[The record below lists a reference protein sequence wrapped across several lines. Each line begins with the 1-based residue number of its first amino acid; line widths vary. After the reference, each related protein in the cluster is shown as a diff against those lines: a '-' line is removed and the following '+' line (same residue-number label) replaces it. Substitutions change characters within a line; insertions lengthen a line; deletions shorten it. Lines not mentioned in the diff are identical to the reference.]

1 MIRSL
6 EKKLGSSYRYA
17 LAALLVGACYYV
29 GAKVGLLLTFKPDHI
44 AAFWPPNA
52 ILLSALLLS
61 PPRYW
66 WYFLLA
72 SIPAEL
78 AADLPSGIPL
88 PMSLVFLG
96 GDWVEALT
104 GAFLMHHYNKDVPPR
119 LGTLSQLSIYL
130 YCCVVCAPFVA
141 AFVGSLT
148 SFLLHNGTGY
158 WAAWRS
164 WYLGDALTHLTLT
177 STIILW
183 SSRVFNGNGASFTL
197 KKLSEA
203 VLVIVLL
210 ITAGFIT
217 FGAEENLIAGLP
229 VFLYLPLPFLFW
241 IAVRFDMHGIFTA
254 SLILTLISIWTAS
267 QGTGPFSYHETAK
280 NVLNLQIFLMVALLP
295 FMFLAALMN
304 ERKRSQQQLELFR
317 ELIDNSNDGIFV
329 IDPETSLFLDVNRTA
344 CKRLGYSRNEI
355 LKKGVVDI
363 NPEFSDIQT
372 WKDRIES
379 VRKNESMLID
389 SVHARKD
396 GSVIPVEINSVFIS
410 LQGKDFLLSVVR
422 DITERKK
429 IEEKLLTAQ
438 KLESVGILAGGIAH
452 DFNNLLTAI
461 IGNVSM
467 AKLFLKPEV
476 GEAYTRLVET
486 EKASMRAK
494 DLTQQLLTFSKGGT
508 PVTQTSS
515 IVGIITDS
523 ANFLLSGSNIRGTFD
538 FEDGVWPVEVD
549 VGQISQVIQN
559 LVKNAEEVMPQG
571 GQIRIA
577 VRNIHV
583 DHGRNLPI
591 PDGRYVEISV
601 EDEGG
606 GIPKEH
612 LGQIFDPYFTTKQK
626 GSGLGLATAYSII
639 KKHGGLITADSTFG
653 KGMIFTLFLPA
664 SDKEIRSDVGPDESL
679 KFGSG
684 RILVMDD
691 EVEVR
696 NVVQEMVSH
705 LQYDI
710 VLSRDGSEAID
721 LYRMAITDNEP
732 FDVVILDLT
741 VPGGL
746 GGKETLEQLL
756 KVNPDVKVIV
766 ASGYATDP
774 IMAECEKYGFCGVIR
789 KPFKIHELSDI
800 LFEAIRQNQ

>member
-1 MIRSL
+1 MIRVPGKSL
-6 EKKLGSSYRYA
+6 DSRYRYA
-17 LAALLVGACYYV
+17 LSALLVGVCYYL

-61 PPRYW
+61 PPKYW

-72 SIPAEL
+72 SFPAEL
-78 AADLPSGIPL
+78 AADIPSGIPL
-88 PMSLVFLG
+88 PMALVFLG

-104 GAFLMHHYNKDVPPR
+104 GAFLMHHYNKDIPPK
-119 LGTLSQLSIYL
+119 LSTLSQLSIYL

-141 AFVGSLT
+141 AFVGSFT
-148 SFLLHNGTGY
+148 SFMLHNGMGY

-183 SSRVFNGNGASFTL
+183 SSKVFNGNAASLTL
-197 KKLSEA
+197 KKLVEA

-210 ITAGFIT
+210 ITASFTT

-241 IAVRFDMHGIFTA
+241 ISVRFDMRGIFTA
-254 SLILTLISIWTAS
+254 SLILTLISAWTAS
-267 QGTGPFSYHETAK
+267 QGVGPFSYHETVK
-280 NVLNLQIFLMVALLP
+280 NVLNLQLFLLVALLP

-304 ERKRSQQQLELFR
+304 ERKGSQQQLELFR

-329 IDPETSLFLDVNRTA
+329 IDPETSFFLDVNRTA
-344 CKRLGYSRNEI
+344 CRRLGYSRNEI

-363 NPEFSDIQT
+363 NPEFSDIAT

-379 VRKNESMLID
+379 VRKKENMMIE

-410 LQGKDFLLSVVR
+410 LQGKDFFLSVVR

-429 IEEKLLTAQ
+429 IEDKLLTAQ
-438 KLESVGILAGGIAH
+438 KLESVGVLAGGIAH

-461 IGNVSM
+461 IGNISM

-476 GEAYTRLVET
+476 GEAYTRLEET
-486 EKASMRAK
+486 EKASLRAK

-508 PVTQTSS
+508 PVTRTSS
-515 IVGIITDS
+515 IIGIITDS
-523 ANFLLSGSNIRGTFD
+523 VNFLLSGSNIRGTFD
-538 FEDGVWPVEVD
+538 FEDGIWPVEVD

-559 LVKNAEEVMPQG
+559 LVKNAEEVMPKG
-571 GQIRIA
+571 GEIRIA

-583 DHGRNLPI
+583 DQGRNLPI

-606 GIPKEH
+606 GIPEEH

-639 KKHGGLITADSTFG
+639 KKHGGLIAADSTFG
-653 KGMIFTLFLPA
+653 KGMVFTIFLPA
-664 SDKEIRSDVGPDESL
+664 SDKEVLAENGQDESL

-696 NVVQEMVSH
+696 NVVKEMISY
-705 LQYDI
+705 LQFE
-710 VLSRDGSEAID
+710 VAVSRDGNEAIE
-721 LYRMAITDNEP
+721 LYRRAIKDNKP

-746 GGKETLEQLL
+746 GGKETMEQLMEID
-756 KVNPDVKVIV
+756 PDIKALV

-774 IMAECEKYGFCGVIR
+774 VMAEYRKFGFCGVIR
-789 KPFKIHELSDI
+789 KPFKINELSEI
-800 LFEAIRQNQ
+800 LSEIKS